1 MPTEGSRSLYQKHTI
16 PRPFS
21 SESKSAGNL
30 KKSLTSVLYVKL
42 GKREIQVNALLC
54 LESFKATSPTHHQH
68 SWPLGLLFHFLF
80 FHIVWSH
87 FKNSNNEKVSENY
100 DIAFLPQTCWFAVN
114 AIILRYGKSM
124 KVLVY
129 LNMHRENWCYI
140 CHDSHYGQNR
150 VTVSAFKACTYF
162 VCAVGQKCNIP
173 QAGVSPAKSILNS
186 SCSSW
191 TSCK

>member
-1 MPTEGSRSLYQKHTI
+1 MRANLLEIWRKAWHLSFMWNLAKERFRLMPYCVWRASKLHLPLTI
-16 PRPFS
+16 S
-21 SESKSAGNL
+21 
-30 KKSLTSVLYVKL
+30 
-42 GKREIQVNALLC
+42 
-54 LESFKATSPTHHQH
+54 
-68 SWPLGLLFHFLF
+68 LLFHFLF

-114 AIILRYGKSM
+114 AIILRYGKGM

-162 VCAVGQKCNIP
+162 VCAVGQKRNIP

-191 TSCK
+191 ISCK